1 MRSVRRSSAVGAVSH
16 PFARCAA
23 IGLGLLSIA
32 ILSGLVAMSP
42 VLTLHA
48 ADGPRHRRQFRT
60 AGRWDSGRPR
70 IKEAAEPSGAKV
82 RNVKRA
88 DLRWLAVLPIVVAV
102 PFLFFG
108 LIWQALVQSAV
119 GVGLLV
125 LAFGIWMLF
134 AED

>member
-1 MRSVRRSSAVGAVSH
+1 MGHGPWASH
-16 PFARCAA
+16 RPQPKGRTEASRA
-23 IGLGLLSIA
+23 
-32 ILSGLVAMSP
+32 
-42 VLTLHA
+42 T
-48 ADGPRHRRQFRT
+48 FR
-60 AGRWDSGRPR
+60 
-70 IKEAAEPSGAKV
+70 K
-82 RNVKRA
+82 VKRA

-108 LIWQALVQSAV
+108 LIWQALVQLAV